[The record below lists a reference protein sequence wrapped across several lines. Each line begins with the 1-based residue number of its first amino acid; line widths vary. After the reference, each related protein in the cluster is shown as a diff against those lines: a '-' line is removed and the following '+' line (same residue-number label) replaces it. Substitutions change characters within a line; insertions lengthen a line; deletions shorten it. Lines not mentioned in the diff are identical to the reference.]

1 MTAKGN
7 KGPSPLK
14 DILYLDDAETMPIMP
29 VLNMKVGNQSVTQRD
44 HTAYIA
50 CVGIEQQRTYVP
62 KRGTS
67 SKKSRQYFCI
77 NSKEAKDDK
86 EKESVKRAGKKR
98 KRDDDT
104 STAGAAASILT
115 SSDGSSILLGAVS
128 VGGITTNSGEDLD
141 AGNGLTDSVNIPLTN
156 TENDGTVPGCSAFA
170 SNTANTEDDQTTTAS
185 TTSQISL
192 SFADN
197 SDISESTGFQ
207 DDIIV
212 YCNGAIKMNYTTK
225 HDTWA
230 ISALTEHCNCVGGTA
245 YLSANSIAKQLTGE

>member
-29 VLNMKVGNQSVTQRD
+29 LLNMKVGNQSVTQRD

-67 SKKSRQYFCI
+67 SKKSRQYVCI

-86 EKESVKRAGKKR
+86 EKESVKRAAGKKR

-104 STAGAAASILT
+104 F
-115 SSDGSSILLGAVS
+115 
-128 VGGITTNSGEDLD
+128 SGESPVVLLVPKNKWPI
-141 AGNGLTDSVNIPLTN
+141 ASRSKSNNSKFFTTIPAVESLVKTESLKEPVN
-156 TENDGTVPGCSAFA
+156 S
-170 SNTANTEDDQTTTAS
+170 
-185 TTSQISL
+185 
-192 SFADN
+192 
-197 SDISESTGFQ
+197 
-207 DDIIV
+207 
-212 YCNGAIKMNYTTK
+212 
-225 HDTWA
+225 
-230 ISALTEHCNCVGGTA
+230 
-245 YLSANSIAKQLTGE
+245 